1 MVKEMKSFRLKSIFL
16 AIFAMTFIS
25 QSNSVDVEKAIDIP
39 ESAFKCL
46 TELVAAG
53 DFFVDN
59 LLGNIDATL
68 AVANSESGGAYPPGS
83 LVSLVPNEAMIKHQE
98 GWNPATNDWEFFLLN
113 VTAEGTTIAQRGG
126 VEVSNQAGSCFGC
139 HQLARPE
146 WDLVCGTDHGCASL
160 PFSREQ
166 IRGVQMS
173 DPRCTKEN

>member
-1 MVKEMKSFRLKSIFL
+1 MITSRLKQIFL
-16 AIFAMTFIS
+16 ALFAVAFIS
-25 QSNSVDVEKAIDIP
+25 QSNSADVSKAIAIP

-46 TELVAAG
+46 TDLIAAG

-59 LLGNIDATL
+59 LLGDLDATL
-68 AVANSESGGAYPPGS
+68 AVANSEEGGKYPPGS

-113 VTAEGTTIAQRGG
+113 VSAEGTTIAERGG
-126 VEVSNQAGSCFGC
+126 VEVSNRAGSCFGC

-146 WDLVCGTDHGCASL
+146 WDLVCGTDHGCAPL
-160 PFSREQ
+160 PFTREQ

-173 DPRCTKEN
+173 DPRCVRED